1 MAVGAGDAAGATTI
15 STSTT
20 ITISIG
26 IRILAAATE
35 TISEAETAHRNNPAV
50 VALEEAEEIPV
61 GSTIRNIV
69 GARPI
74 ATVRPQTGLAALR
87 EVTPLLTV
95 RLVPDNSLAVR
106 AAICPAIALQATGSA
121 IGQVEELGRA
131 IEQEVERIAS
141 EAGISHAA
149 AVETEM
155 PSAEVPEVPRVTTDR
170 AHEPAAIAVLP
181 AWALEVAEAVSAAAV
196 AVVGAGDGAGKR
208 S

>member
-1 MAVGAGDAAGATTI
+1 MAVGAGDAAGAITI

-26 IRILAAATE
+26 IRTLAAATA

-87 EVTPLLTV
+87 EATPLLTV
-95 RLVPDNSLAVR
+95 RLVPDNSLAGR
-106 AAICPAIALQATGSA
+106 AAIFPAVAQEVGGLG
-121 IGQVEELGRA
+121 IGQVEDLGRA
-131 IEQEVERIAS
+131 IGRGVEERIAS
-141 EAGISHAA
+141 EAGISRV
-149 AVETEM
+149 AVAETEM
-155 PSAEVPEVPRVTTDR
+155 PSAEVLGAPKATTDR

-181 AWALEVAEAVSAAAV
+181 ACDLKEVEAVA
-196 AVVGAGDGAGKR
+196 
-208 S
+208 